1 MPEDL
6 PESIQNLSFATW
18 DTLAIAI
25 ILVLVFVYAYTIG
38 KDYVATMI
46 FGLYIAAGLVTF
58 APHLAYFYINIGI
71 APHFLK
77 LILLLIALVVVM
89 FIISMNGYFEP
100 YIVPSS
106 WEVPVFCIL
115 FAGLLITIA
124 ASYLPV
130 ETIDSLAPSTRMLFA
145 NETGATIW
153 VLAPIL
159 GMLII
164 KGRD

>member
-1 MPEDL
+1 MPEGVT
-6 PESIQNLSFATW
+6 EQIQNLSFATW
-18 DTLAIAI
+18 DTLAII
-25 ILVLVFVYAYTIG
+25 IIVAVVFVYAYTLG
-38 KDYVATMI
+38 KDYVASMI

-58 APHLAYFYINIGI
+58 SPHLAYFYIDIGI

-77 LILLLIALVVVM
+77 LILLVIALVVVM
-89 FIISMNGYFEP
+89 FIISTNGYFEP

-106 WEVPVFCIL
+106 WEVPVFCLL
-115 FAGLLITIA
+115 FSGLLITIA
-124 ASYLPV
+124 VSYFPV
-130 ETIDSLAPSTRMLFA
+130 ELINELAPSTRMLFV
-145 NETGATIW
+145 NEISATAW